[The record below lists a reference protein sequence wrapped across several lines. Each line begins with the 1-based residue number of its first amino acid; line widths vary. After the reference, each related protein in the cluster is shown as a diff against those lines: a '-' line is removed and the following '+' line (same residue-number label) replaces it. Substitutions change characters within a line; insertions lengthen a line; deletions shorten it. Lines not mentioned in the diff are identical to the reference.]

1 MPEFNFGFSEGK
13 SESGSEFPINRMLII
28 QPCRNQ
34 KYATI
39 SLTSCMSVS
48 ELSTV
53 YHTIAT
59 LSS

>member
-1 MPEFNFGFSEGK
+1 MPEFEAGFSEGK
-13 SESGSEFPINRMLII
+13 FETDPDSPINRMLII
-28 QPCRNQ
+28 QACSNQ

-48 ELSTV
+48 ELSTG
-53 YHTIAT
+53 YHTFAT